1 MEPAGRLARLWN
13 ARAGALAGLALSGIF
28 AAFAT
33 IPPQSDAELALA
45 RTSLTEP
52 LAIQPLEHVLSA
64 PERFVREER
73 FQAGDTVI
81 GLLARLGVAE
91 DNAQQLLRL
100 KELRRLR
107 PGSTVTAE
115 VGPGGEL
122 ARLEFLGARDLMSA
136 IVREESGFR
145 ASEERASLQTHLAMK
160 SGVIRSSLFAAADAA
175 AIPDSVAIQ
184 LADVFG
190 GDIDFHRDLRKGDRF
205 SVVYELQM
213 LQGRPV
219 RAGRVLAAEF
229 RNQGRTH
236 RAVWFGGEDAD
247 GKKGG
252 GYYAAD
258 GKNLRKAFLRSP
270 LEFSRVSSGF
280 GMRRHPFL
288 QSWRAHSGV
297 DYAAPAGTRVRAAGD
312 GVVEFAGSQGGYGN
326 VVMVRHQSNVMTLY
340 AHLSAFGRGYRKGMH
355 VAQGDTVGYVGQTG
369 WATGPHLHYEFRV
382 AGQARNPLAVALP
395 AAQPVAAHEMGP
407 FRARAEPLMAR
418 LDLFSQGD
426 LALLE

>member
-1 MEPAGRLARLWN
+1 MEPAQRPARLRN
-13 ARAGALAGLALSGIF
+13 SRAGALAGLALSGIF
-28 AAFAT
+28 TAFAT
-33 IPPQSDAELALA
+33 IPPQSDAELALTRA
-45 RTSLTEP
+45 SRVES
-52 LAIQPLEHVLSA
+52 LAIQPAERVLFV
-64 PERFVREER
+64 PERYVREER
-73 FQAGDTVI
+73 FQAGDTVA

-91 DNAQQLLRL
+91 DDAQQLPRL

-122 ARLEFLGARDLMSA
+122 ARLEFPGARDLMSV
-136 IVREESGFR
+136 IVRKENGFR
-145 ASEERASLQTHLAMK
+145 AGDERASLQTHLAMK

-190 GDIDFHRDLRKGDRF
+190 GDIDFHRDLRRGDRF
-205 SVVYELQM
+205 CVVYELQT
-213 LQGRPV
+213 LNGRPV

-229 RNQGRTH
+229 RNQGRMH
-236 RAVWFGGEDAD
+236 RAVWFSGDDAD
-247 GKKGG
+247 GKKSG

-270 LEFSRVSSGF
+270 LEYSRVSSGF

-297 DYAAPAGTRVRAAGD
+297 DYAAPAGTRVRAVGN
-312 GVVEFAGSQGGYGN
+312 GVVEFAGRQGGYGN
-326 VVMVRHQSNVMTLY
+326 VVIVRHPSNVTTLY
-340 AHLSAFGRGYRKGMH
+340 AHLSAFGRGFHKGAH
-355 VAQGDTVGYVGQTG
+355 IAQGDTVGMVGQTG

-395 AAQPVAAHEMGP
+395 AAQPVAAHEMGA
-407 FRARAEPLMAR
+407 FRAHAEPLITR
-418 LDLFSQGD
+418 LDFLGQGD